1 MKMIAVK
8 FVALISD
15 LITLILVYLVANKF
29 RTAPG
34 PYTGPVTCNDN
45 RLISSVN
52 SLVVLA
58 ECWPPRQ
65 FQLLVVTGLLTD
77 SLFIIVYSRVR
88 SYQEVYPDP
97 RCVHASFV
105 LFSTFPVHDCNIRS
119 STCTVTNSVKT
130 DSETTNI
137 CPTLNL
143 VILCAILKM
152 WIRLECCLSHLS
164 TNPVLRSSRH
174 SRLLVMRTFSIKG
187 SSGSFTVNM
196 PSPTT
201 KSWERGAK
209 MVKNTD
215 TKNQYLEHIRD
226 THDPSQHLKTLEDEL
241 KGTMGKALGNQ
252 GQKLL
257 QVIHRMNQ
265 ERERYEGIL
274 ASIYNDTD
282 AVGHSSASEL
292 RSAGLP
298 LDLSEMVKVSL
309 VTIVQNHNRL
319 RKDAITARWE
329 LLVHRQAV
337 GFITNNHKFVDDNF
351 PIPQV
356 LILPGKAEDWED
368 YEVEGKD
375 AQTKCQQAAKEAEST
390 KFGDQLDWW
399 ERIGR
404 WR

>member
-1 MKMIAVK
+1 M
-8 FVALISD
+8 
-15 LITLILVYLVANKF
+15 
-29 RTAPG
+29 
-34 PYTGPVTCNDN
+34 
-45 RLISSVN
+45 ISS
-52 SLVVLA
+52 S
-58 ECWPPRQ
+58 
-65 FQLLVVTGLLTD
+65 
-77 SLFIIVYSRVR
+77 
-88 SYQEVYPDP
+88 
-97 RCVHASFV
+97 
-105 LFSTFPVHDCNIRS
+105 
-119 STCTVTNSVKT
+119 
-130 DSETTNI
+130 
-137 CPTLNL
+137 
-143 VILCAILKM
+143 AILRM
-152 WIRLECCLSHLS
+152 WIRVECCLSHFS
-164 TNPVLRSSRH
+164 KNPVLRSSRH

-187 SSGSFTVNM
+187 SSSSFTVNM

-201 KSWERGAK
+201 KSWESGAK

-215 TKNQYLEHIRD
+215 TRNQYLEHIRD

-265 ERERYEGIL
+265 ERERYEEIL

-368 YEVEGKD
+368 YEDEGKD
-375 AQTKCQQAAKEAEST
+375 AQTKCQQAAKEAAST